1 MVLGPRP
8 PVGGEGH
15 DLPRP
20 RDDPQPAQ
28 VPRDQARA
36 SFPGQQTQSSP
47 TSGQFVQEN
56 GN

>member
-36 SFPGQQTQSSP
+36 PLPGQQTQSSP